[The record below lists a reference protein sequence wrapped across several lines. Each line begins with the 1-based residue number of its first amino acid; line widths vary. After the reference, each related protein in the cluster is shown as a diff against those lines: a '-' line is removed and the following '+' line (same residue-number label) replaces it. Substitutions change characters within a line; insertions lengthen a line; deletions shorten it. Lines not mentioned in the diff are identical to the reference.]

1 MTQDRH
7 IWTEEDDVKLV
18 AAVSALTGMLSKKTN
33 LWSAVCGRLGPELV
47 VTPDVARTRWRRL
60 RQLQQ
65 AAEEQERLEEDD
77 PKDPPVENAWDR
89 CERLVDEHE
98 QDQLGRIEGSL
109 ADLHTL
115 LLDTLAQNDRHLEQ
129 IEKHVLYLRAVWGG
143 G

>member
-7 IWTEEDDVKLV
+7 IWSEDDDARLLDEVQ
-18 AAVSALTGMLSKKTN
+18 TLSGVLPKKVN
-33 LWSAVCGRLGPELV
+33 LWSAVCGRLAPDVV
-47 VTPDVARTRWRRL
+47 VTPDAARTRWRRV

-65 AAEEQERLEEDD
+65 AAEEQERLEED
-77 PKDPPVENAWDR
+77 PRDPPVESSWDR

-98 QDQLGRIEGSL
+98 QDQLERIEGSL

-115 LLDTLAQNDRHLEQ
+115 LLDTLAQNDRRLEQ